1 VCCLLPVQQAAQLW
15 PLDAPLIRC
24 ERACRGRRAL
34 SCRSVREI
42 LAALD
47 AGRGSGGAGG
57 APSSKAS
64 SSSSIAALDALP
76 APAGLEQ
83 AGRGGSA
90 SSSPRPAYE
99 PARITPSATSKMAP
113 PAKATTLVRSCLR
126 GQSDG
131 PSCRHAQ
138 NIRERRCQTG
148 VTVTLSWVAGGC
160 IQPGRGRASACCR
173 AACRS
178 ECGCGR
184 HLRLQAH
191 QPWCA
196 RLQWLRQGYHR

>member
-1 VCCLLPVQQAAQLW
+1 MWSLLPVQQAAQLW

-57 APSSKAS
+57 APSSKGS

-76 APAGLEQ
+76 APAGLEPS
-83 AGRGGSA
+83 GRGGSA

-99 PARITPSATSKMAP
+99 PARITPTATSKMAL
-113 PAKATTLVRSCLR
+113 PAKATTLVRSQFWVKLYGSIC
-126 GQSDG
+126 S
-131 PSCRHAQ
+131 HALS
-138 NIRERRCQTG
+138 
-148 VTVTLSWVAGGC
+148 VTANDLGM
-160 IQPGRGRASACCR
+160 
-173 AACRS
+173 
-178 ECGCGR
+178 
-184 HLRLQAH
+184 
-191 QPWCA
+191 
-196 RLQWLRQGYHR
+196 